1 MPVRVSPCGRL
12 DMRRVFRPSALV
24 RSSKAKG
31 LRPGAA
37 GFKGT

>member
-1 MPVRVSPCGRL
+1 MPVKVSPCGKL
-12 DMRRVFRPSALV
+12 DMRRVFWPSALV

-31 LRPGAA
+31 LRPGLS